1 MLWVALAARDSG
13 SRPSD
18 LLEIETSLTALN
30 FDIACS
36 LRLMQFEN
44 EREQERFKTLAALL
58 GAEVNNTPELD
69 EHVTVV

>member
-18 LLEIETSLTALN
+18 LLEIDNPTTALN

-36 LRLMQFEN
+36 LRLLQFEN

-58 GAEVNNTPELD
+58 GAEIKDTPQVQEN
-69 EHVTVV
+69 VVVV